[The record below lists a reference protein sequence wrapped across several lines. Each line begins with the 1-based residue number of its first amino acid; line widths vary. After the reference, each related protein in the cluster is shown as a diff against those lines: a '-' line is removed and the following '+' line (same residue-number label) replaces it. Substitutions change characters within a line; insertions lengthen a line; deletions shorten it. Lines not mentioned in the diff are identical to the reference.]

1 MRARSVAV
9 AALVCVALVAL
20 TAWLFRLPLTHA
32 VALAPV
38 IVATA
43 GATAFIVVLWVK
55 VAADALRAQRHPGRI
70 LAAGA
75 LALGVLV
82 VLSFFVELPAGH

>member
-1 MRARSVAV
+1 MHARSLTFAAVGCLALVV
-9 AALVCVALVAL
+9 AA
-20 TAWLFRLPLTHA
+20 AWLFRLPLEHA
-32 VALAPV
+32 AALAPI

-55 VAADALRAQRHPGRI
+55 IATEALRSQRHPGRI

-75 LALGVLV
+75 LAIGVLV

>member
-1 MRARSVAV
+1 MPVRYVAV
-9 AALVCVALVAL
+9 AAVACVALVLGA
-20 TAWLFRLPLTHA
+20 AWLFRLPLEHA
-32 VALAPV
+32 VVLAPV

-75 LALGVLV
+75 VALGVLV

>member
-1 MRARSVAV
+1 MRLRYVAIAAFACIV
-9 AALVCVALVAL
+9 LVFATAWVFRMSLERAAL
-20 TAWLFRLPLTHA
+20 
-32 VALAPV
+32 LAPV

-55 VAADALRAQRHPGRI
+55 VAADALREQRHPRRI
-70 LAAGA
+70 VAAGA
-75 LALGVLV
+75 AVLAVLV